1 MAEHPAATLLAPH
14 LGRLQHT
21 NANGEVGTVCLPGFA
36 NAGMSEG
43 QQQTTGLLA
52 LAIAEATV
60 ETLEKV
66 CHYRVVPESEFKGLL
81 KKAQTATPA
90 DDIEL
95 TCNRCRRPILRV
107 NAARGKLD
115 VGITVRDLLAHQE
128 QCR

>member
-1 MAEHPAATLLAPH
+1 MEHPAATLLAPH

-36 NAGMSEG
+36 NAGMSEE

-52 LAIAEATV
+52 LAIAEAAI

-95 TCNRCRRPILRV
+95 TCNRCRRPVVKI
-107 NAARGKLD
+107 NAAGGKVD
-115 VGITVRDLLAHQE
+115 VALLAAGLAAHKAG
-128 QCR
+128 CR